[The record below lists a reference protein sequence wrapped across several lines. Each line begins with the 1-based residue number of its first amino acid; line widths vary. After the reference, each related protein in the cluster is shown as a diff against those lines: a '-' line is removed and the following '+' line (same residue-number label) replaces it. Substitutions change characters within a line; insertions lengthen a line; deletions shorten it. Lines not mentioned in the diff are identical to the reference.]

1 VSSFA
6 ARAAGDAAAEPI
18 LDPYELTPLEIA
30 SGLVFGFAPH
40 LSQPA
45 ATENEGPPVREAL
58 ERAILPALVRAPCV
72 MSFSGG
78 TASAVVLAVA
88 VQLARREGLEPP
100 VAATNR
106 IEGLAGAH
114 ETARQEQVIIRLG
127 LTDWI
132 RFDFADELD
141 LVGPVAMRVL
151 RRHGFLWPSD
161 AYVSMPLIEWAAGG
175 SLITGLGQR
184 NALGEPGGLLCRD
197 PGPLPWLR
205 RSAQREVRARW
216 TADVASR
223 PRAEQR
229 PPWWWAGL
237 RQVQIGSEL
246 LRRLGAELRVEICHP
261 LIDPVFTSALG
272 ELPANQATADAL
284 FGDLLPP
291 KLLAQRPTPTH
302 PNGFWGRYSRALAEA
317 WDGEDVDPT
326 LVDAEALRL
335 QWSLPRPDAR
345 TFLLLQAVA
354 LARESRSAAAL
365 VTGAQPVGSEPGQT
379 EPAGHPAEA

>member
-1 VSSFA
+1 MSSFA
-6 ARAAGDAAAEPI
+6 ARVEDTAAEPI
-18 LDPYELTPLEIA
+18 LDPYELVPLEVA
-30 SGLVFGFAPH
+30 SGLVFGFTPYVSPPAP
-40 LSQPA
+40 
-45 ATENEGPPVREAL
+45 TENGGATVRAAI
-58 ERAILPALVRAPCV
+58 ERAILPALLRAPCL

-78 TASAVVLAVA
+78 TASSAILAVA

-106 IEGLAGAH
+106 IEGMAGAH
-114 ETARQEQVIIRLG
+114 ETARQEEVIIRLG
-127 LTDWI
+127 LTEWI
-132 RFDFADELD
+132 RLDFADELD

-151 RRHGFLWPSD
+151 RRHGVLWPAHAHAS
-161 AYVSMPLIEWAAGG
+161 VPLIEWAGGG

-216 TADVASR
+216 TADAASR
-223 PRAEQR
+223 PRTERR
-229 PPWWWAGL
+229 PPWWAAL
-237 RQVQIGSEL
+237 RQVQIGIEQ

-261 LIDPVFTSALG
+261 LIDPAFTSTLG
-272 ELPANQATADAL
+272 ELPASRTTPGAL

-291 KLLAQRPTPTH
+291 KLLAHPPTPTH
-302 PNGFWGRYSRALAEA
+302 RNGFWGSHSRELAET
-317 WDGEDVDPT
+317 WDGEDIDPVLVDP
-326 LVDAEALRL
+326 EALRL

-354 LARESRSAAAL
+354 LARESRRAGPAPASSRSA
-365 VTGAQPVGSEPGQT
+365 
-379 EPAGHPAEA
+379 

>member
-1 VSSFA
+1 MSAFA
-6 ARAAGDAAAEPI
+6 VRAAEDAAAEPVQ
-18 LDPYELTPLEIA
+18 DPYELIPLEIA
-30 SGLVFGFAPH
+30 SGLVFGFTPYV
-40 LSQPA
+40 SQPA
-45 ATENEGPPVREAL
+45 PTGDAGPTVREAL
-58 ERAILPALVRAPCV
+58 ERAILPALLRAPCL

-78 TASAVVLAVA
+78 TASSAILAVA

-114 ETARQEQVIIRLG
+114 ERARQEEVIIRLG
-127 LTDWI
+127 LTEWI
-132 RFDFADELD
+132 RFDFAGELD

-151 RRHGFLWPSD
+151 RRHGFLWPSH
-161 AYVSMPLIEWAAGG
+161 AHASMPLIEWAAGG

-216 TADVASR
+216 TADAASR
-223 PRAEQR
+223 PRAVG
-229 PPWWWAGL
+229 PPWWWAAL
-237 RQVQIGSEL
+237 RQVQIGIEL
-246 LRRLGAELRVEICHP
+246 QRRLGAELRVEICHP

-272 ELPANQATADAL
+272 ELPADLATAVAL

-291 KLLAQRPTPTH
+291 KLLAQPQTPTH
-302 PNGFWGRYSRALAEA
+302 RNDFWGSHSRELVEA
-317 WDGEDVDPT
+317 WDGEDVDPA
-326 LVDAEALRL
+326 LVDPEALRL
-335 QWSLPRPDAR
+335 QWALPRPDAR

-354 LARESRSAAAL
+354 LARDSRAAR
-365 VTGAQPVGSEPGQT
+365 VTRAQPVGSETGQA
-379 EPAGHPAEA
+379 EAAGHSAEA